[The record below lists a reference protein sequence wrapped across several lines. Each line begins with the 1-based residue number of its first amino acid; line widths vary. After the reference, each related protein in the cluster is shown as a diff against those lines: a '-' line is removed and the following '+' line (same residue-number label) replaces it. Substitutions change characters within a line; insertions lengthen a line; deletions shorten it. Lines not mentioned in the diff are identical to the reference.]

1 MRVLTVL
8 LLASVSFA
16 PVSLMA
22 QVQGDASD
30 STWKFTA
37 PVNLLSTRTDP
48 RTGKQTFTATKV
60 TLGDP
65 DPALFDL
72 PAAFK
77 VTDIR
82 QTAAPEPN

>member
-22 QVQGDASD
+22 QAGGTPQTARE
-30 STWKFTA
+30 TA

-60 TLGDP
+60 TWAIRTRCLTSLRHQGDGH
-65 DPALFDL
+65 
-72 PAAFK
+72 
-77 VTDIR
+77 
-82 QTAAPEPN
+82 TADSGA